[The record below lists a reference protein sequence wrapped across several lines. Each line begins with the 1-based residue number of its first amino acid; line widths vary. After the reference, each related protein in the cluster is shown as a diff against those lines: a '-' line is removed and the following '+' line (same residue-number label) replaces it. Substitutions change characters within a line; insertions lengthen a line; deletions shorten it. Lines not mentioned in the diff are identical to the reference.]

1 MELTGVGA
9 SPQVGQTGAGAPPQ
23 VGLSGAGALPQ
34 VGLSGAGGPPQVGLS
49 GAGAL
54 PQVGLAGAGAPPQEA
69 ILVPA
74 VAASQGVDDAKDKR
88 IKELEDQ
95 TKTLIEKLSEAEI
108 KLIASEGNRV
118 TIMQA
123 MKKLV
128 NEKHKVED
136 DYKEASGNLL
146 TATRQ
151 ITEVEETLKVTQE
164 ILKILETD
172 HEEKEEVERKRR
184 NQGQDPNYLIVVEEN
199 ENDLVED
206 VDTGKLYPTKIAKIL
221 EVGPNSG
228 NACKKCDKTVSDEE
242 GMTSHMNGHRRVE
255 KSKIKS
261 DNCQFETHNGDV
273 LLKHIS
279 ENHVHFQKC
288 LTCSRTFV
296 NWEDL
301 VEHVVKAHGFNNKN
315 VCIVCSNVFN
325 NVDELIH
332 HIIRVHHTVNQETL
346 MTTEAGHQLVNL
358 WPQEKTN
365 SIRCYDC
372 GQEVG
377 ERSNLINHKREAH
390 YKVKNCTSFH
400 QHNYCRFSAR
410 DCIYI
415 HRPEERHWQRPGQ
428 AGDGQAG
435 DRQVQ
440 GTLGARRAG
449 EQSLTVCANG
459 PGCSW
464 LANNRCK
471 FMHEPRSMNSAAPPQ
486 VSNVNTV
493 TSTPNVST
501 SSSDTLNNCMKV
513 ILDHLEQLEQ
523 RLPPMRNLT
532 DFPPV
537 EGAKKSQ

>member
-1 MELTGVGA
+1 M
-9 SPQVGQTGAGAPPQ
+9 
-23 VGLSGAGALPQ
+23 GLAGAGALPQ
-34 VGLSGAGGPPQVGLS
+34 
-49 GAGAL
+49 
-54 PQVGLAGAGAPPQEA
+54 EA
-69 ILVPA
+69 ILA
-74 VAASQGVDDAKDKR
+74 TTVAASQGVDDAKDKR

-95 TKTLIEKLSEAEI
+95 TKTLIEKLSETEI

-128 NEKHKVED
+128 NGKHKVED

-146 TATRQ
+146 TATRK

-172 HEEKEEVERKRR
+172 HEEKEELERKRT
-184 NQGQDPNYLIVVEEN
+184 NQEQDPNYHIIVEEN
-199 ENDLVED
+199 ESDLVED

-221 EVGPNSG
+221 QVGPSTG
-228 NACKKCDKTVSDEE
+228 NACKKCDKTVSNEE
-242 GMTSHMNGHRRVE
+242 GMTAHMNSHRRAE
-255 KSKIKS
+255 KSKIKC
-261 DNCQFETHNGDV
+261 DNCHFETHDGDV

-279 ENHVHFQKC
+279 ENHVHFEKC
-288 LTCSRTFV
+288 RTCSRTFV

-301 VEHVVKAHGFNNKN
+301 VEHVVKAHAYNNKN
-315 VCIVCSNVFN
+315 ICTVCSDVCN

-332 HIIRVHHTVNQETL
+332 HIIRVHHMVNPETL
-346 MTTEAGHQLVNL
+346 MTTEAGHQLVNI
-358 WPQEKTN
+358 WPQDKTN

-377 ERSNLINHKREAH
+377 ERSNLINHKKEAH

-415 HRPEERHWQRPGQ
+415 HRPEERQWQRPGQ

-449 EQSLTVCANG
+449 ENSLTVCANG

-486 VSNVNTV
+486 VSSVNIV
-493 TSTPNVST
+493 TSTPNVIT
-501 SSSDTLNNCMKV
+501 SSSDTLSNCMKA
-513 ILDHLEQLEQ
+513 ILDRLDQLEQ